1 MAHIVWSKN
10 LSVGIDVIDKQHM
23 RILDYINDLH
33 DAINSSRNRQEHRQR
48 IMDVVND
55 TIDYTESH
63 FAFEESM
70 LEEVNHPFLK
80 AHKKVHELFVR
91 KVRSYRARLELNE
104 DIAVELRE
112 TLSRWLLNHIRSEDA
127 DYCRWVRTPE
137 MNVVPETIAATT
149 SATNA
154 TTRVGWAHGSIASSV
169 VDGAAAR
176 SNARGV
182 SGRDIKT
189 ACTFC

>member
-70 LEEVNHPFLK
+70 LEEVNYPFLK

-127 DYCRWVRTPE
+127 DYCRWVQTPE
-137 MNVVPETIAATT
+137 TNVVPETIAA
-149 SATNA
+149 NDQ
-154 TTRVGWAHGSIASSV
+154 RDKRNDQGWLGARLNRFFSS
-169 VDGAAAR
+169 
-176 SNARGV
+176 
-182 SGRDIKT
+182 
-189 ACTFC
+189 